1 MVKNDPL
8 IALISVAHVL
18 VQTHTQL
25 ILFVAHPYPLSAITA
40 LLLLSLVLL
49 FSFSFAMV
57 ASLSLL

>member
-40 LLLLSLVLL
+40 LLLSLVLL

-57 ASLSLL
+57 VAAQQL